1 MQKNYF
7 TYIALCSDKTLYT
20 GITNDV
26 IAREKRH
33 NQGFGSRYTRARLP
47 IKIIYFERFKT
58 LKEAAHREIQIK
70 GWTKIKKLNLINN
83 KHPNSKKS
91 YENFKKKTTR

>member
-1 MQKNYF
+1 MLKKYY

-20 GITNDV
+20 GITNNI

-47 IKIIYFERFKT
+47 IKIIYFEKFKT
-58 LKEAAHREIQIK
+58 IKEAMRREIEIK
-70 GWTKIKKLNLINN
+70 SLTRTQKLHLINN
-83 KHPNSKKS
+83 KISKFKS
-91 YENFKKKTTR
+91 